1 MELMTWLRDRW
12 DRALGLG
19 LVALGAVLVLTAYHG
34 VSESPQLV
42 AQLSYIISGG
52 AGGLL
57 ALGVGVTLLVCGDLR
72 EEFHMLKR
80 VEAALRSETS
90 ARPEASRQPASTGEP
105 DPDDEPE
112 ADLAVLL
119 EMRDSHRPSQ
129 KVNH

>member
-1 MELMTWLRDRW
+1 MWLLERW

-19 LVALGAVLVLTAYHG
+19 LVALGAVLVLAAYHG

-80 VEAALRSETS
+80 VEAAIRAETT
-90 ARPEASRQPASTGEP
+90 ARPELTLQPAVASAPHPNGK
-105 DPDDEPE
+105 PE
-112 ADLAVLL
+112 ANLAVLL
-119 EMRDSHRPSQ
+119 EMRDRHRPSE

>member
-1 MELMTWLRDRW
+1 MELMTWLRERW

-19 LVALGAVLVLTAYHG
+19 LVALGAVLVLAAYHG

-42 AQLSYIISGG
+42 AQLAYIISGG

-72 EEFHMLKR
+72 EEFHMLER
-80 VEAALRSETS
+80 VEAALRAETT
-90 ARPEASRQPASTGEP
+90 ARPEVTLQLASASAP
-105 DPDDEPE
+105 HPDDEPE
-112 ADLAVLL
+112 ADVAVLL
-119 EMRDSHRPSQ
+119 EMRDGHRTSH